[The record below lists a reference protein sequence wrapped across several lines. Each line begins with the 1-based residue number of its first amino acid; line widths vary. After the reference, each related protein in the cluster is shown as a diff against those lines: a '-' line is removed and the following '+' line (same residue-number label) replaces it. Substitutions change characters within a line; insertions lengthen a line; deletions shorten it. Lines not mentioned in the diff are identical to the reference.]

1 MIHIANWTKVMIA
14 VICALGV
21 IYAVPNFLD
30 EDLFSDV
37 PAGLPG
43 KQINLGL
50 DLRGGAHLLM
60 QVDSSVIVKDRLGD
74 MMSEARGVLRG
85 AKIRYHDLAVAGQ
98 TIVFRLADPAK
109 AGVIEDEL
117 KALYQPSNF
126 AALGAVEPEVV
137 IEIGGDGAFTLR
149 LTEQGIND
157 RVGNAVEQIIRIM
170 SLRID
175 PTGTLEPVIQR
186 QGKDRVLLQVPGVSD
201 AEVEKIKK
209 RLKTQAKMTFHMLDQ
224 TNSVETALR
233 GRVPAGSMLLPSNE
247 RRTDGQPIQYL
258 VQKRVRVHG
267 ERLIDAQP
275 SFDQNNNPVVSFR
288 FDTIGGQK
296 FGKVTANNVGRRLAI
311 VLDNKVI
318 SAPTIQSPILGGAGI
333 ITGSFTVEETKDLSL
348 LLRAGALPAPVT
360 FLEERSVGPG
370 LGQDSIAAGKIASA
384 IGMVLVLVFMI
395 VFYGLFGVFA
405 NIALFFNIALIAG
418 MLSVLQATLT
428 LPGIAGIVLTI
439 GMAVDA
445 NVLIFERIREEVRN
459 GRTPISA
466 IDSGYR
472 RAITTIIDANVTTL
486 IAAILLYAFG
496 SGPIKGFA
504 VTLSIGLMT
513 SMFTAVMV
521 TRLIIILWLRRA
533 RPQLLPL

>member
-1 MIHIANWTKVMIA
+1 MIHIANWTKVMIVA
-14 VICALGV
+14 ICALGV
-21 IYAVPNFLD
+21 LYAAPNFFD
-30 EDLFSDV
+30 KDVFSDV

-43 KQINLGL
+43 KQMNLGL

-60 QVDSSVIVKDRLGD
+60 QVDSDVIVKDRLGD
-74 MMSEARGVLRG
+74 MMSETRAILRG
-85 AKIRYHDLAVAGQ
+85 AKVRYHGLAISGQ
-98 TIVFRLADPAK
+98 AIVFRLADATQTD
-109 AGVIEDEL
+109 VIKDEVE
-117 KALYQPSNF
+117 ALYQPSGF
-126 AALGAVEPEVV
+126 SALGTAEPEVTV
-137 IEIGGDGAFTLR
+137 EVGDNAAFTLR
-149 LTEQGIND
+149 LSEQGIND
-157 RVGNAVEQIIRIM
+157 RVRNAVEQIIKIM
-170 SLRID
+170 SARID
-175 PTGTLEPVIQR
+175 PAGTLEPIIQR
-186 QGKDRVLLQVPGVSD
+186 QGRDRILLQVPGVSD

-209 RLKTQAKMTFHMLDQ
+209 RLKTQAKMTFHLIDQ
-224 TNSVETALR
+224 ANSLEAGLQ
-233 GRVPAGSMLLPSNE
+233 GRVPAGSMLLPSNQLGS
-247 RRTDGQPIQYL
+247 DGKAIRYL

-267 ERLIDAQP
+267 ERLVDAQP
-275 SFDQNNNPVVSFR
+275 SFDESSRPVVSFR

-296 FGKVTANNVGRRLAI
+296 FGKVTANNVGRLLAI

-318 SAPTIQSPILGGAGI
+318 SAPRIQSPILGGAGI

-370 LGQDSIAAGKIASA
+370 LGQDSIDSGKIASI
-384 IGMVLVLVFMI
+384 IGMALVIVFMVI
-395 VFYGLFGVFA
+395 FYGLFGLFA
-405 NIALFFNIALIAG
+405 NVALFFNIALIAG

-472 RAITTIIDANVTTL
+472 RAMTTIIDANVTTL

-496 SGPIKGFA
+496 TGPIKGFA

-513 SMFTAVMV
+513 SMFTAIMV
-521 TRLIIILWLRRA
+521 TRLIIVIWLRRT
-533 RPQLLPL
+533 RPQVLPL

>member
-1 MIHIANWTKVMIA
+1 MIHIATWTKVMIV

-21 IYAVPNFLD
+21 IYAAPNFLD
-30 EDLFSDV
+30 KDLFTDV

-43 KQINLGL
+43 KQMNLGL

-60 QVDSSVIVKDRLGD
+60 QVDSDVIVKDRLGD
-74 MMSEARGVLRG
+74 MMSEIRGILRSAR
-85 AKIRYHDLAVAGQ
+85 IRYRGLAVVGQ
-98 TIVFRLADPAK
+98 TVVFRLLDPSKAD
-109 AGVIEDEL
+109 VIGDEL
-117 KALYQPSNF
+117 KALFQPTSF
-126 AALGAVEPEVV
+126 VGLGTTDPEVT
-137 IEIGGDGAFTLR
+137 IETGDDGSFTLR
-149 LTEQGIND
+149 LTEQGINE

-170 SLRID
+170 SRRID

-209 RLKTQAKMTFHMLDQ
+209 RLKTQAKMSFHLMDEN
-224 TNSVETALR
+224 NSVEAALK
-233 GRVPAGSMLLPSNE
+233 GRVPAGSMLLLSNDVGS
-247 RRTDGQPIQYL
+247 TGQPIRYL

-267 ERLIDAQP
+267 ERLVDAQP
-275 SFDQNNNPVVSFR
+275 SFDDSSRPVVSFR

-318 SAPTIQSPILGGAGI
+318 SAPTIQSPILGGSGI
-333 ITGSFTVEETKDLSL
+333 ITGSFTVEETNDLSL

-370 LGQDSIAAGKIASA
+370 LGRDSIESGKIASL
-384 IGMVLVLVFMI
+384 IGMALVIVFMI
-395 VFYGLFGVFA
+395 IFYGLFGVFA

-466 IDSGYR
+466 IDAGYR
-472 RAITTIIDANVTTL
+472 RAMTTIIDANVTTL
-486 IAAILLYAFG
+486 IAAVLLYAFG
-496 SGPIKGFA
+496 TGPIKGFA
-504 VTLSIGLMT
+504 VTLIIGLMT
-513 SMFTAVMV
+513 SMFTAIMV
-521 TRLIIILWLRRA
+521 TRLIIVLWLRRT
-533 RPQLLPL
+533 RPQVLPV

>member
-1 MIHIANWTKVMIA
+1 MIHIATWTKVMIVA
-14 VICALGV
+14 ICALGV
-21 IYAVPNFLD
+21 IYAAPNFLD
-30 EDLFSDV
+30 KDLFTDV

-43 KQINLGL
+43 KQMNLGL

-60 QVDSSVIVKDRLGD
+60 QVDSDVIVKDRLGD
-74 MMSEARGVLRG
+74 MMSEIRGILRSAR
-85 AKIRYHDLAVAGQ
+85 IRYRGLAVVGQ
-98 TIVFRLADPAK
+98 TVVFRLLDPSKAD
-109 AGVIEDEL
+109 VIGDEL
-117 KALYQPSNF
+117 KALFQPTSF
-126 AALGAVEPEVV
+126 VGLGTTDPEVT
-137 IEIGGDGAFTLR
+137 IETGDDGSFTLR
-149 LTEQGIND
+149 LTEQGINE

-170 SLRID
+170 SRRID

-209 RLKTQAKMTFHMLDQ
+209 RLKTQAKMSFHLMDEN
-224 TNSVETALR
+224 NSVEAALK
-233 GRVPAGSMLLPSNE
+233 GRVPAGSMLLLSNDVGS
-247 RRTDGQPIQYL
+247 TGQPIRYL

-267 ERLIDAQP
+267 ERLVDAQP
-275 SFDQNNNPVVSFR
+275 SFDDSSRPVVSFR

-318 SAPTIQSPILGGAGI
+318 SAPTIQSPILGGSGI
-333 ITGSFTVEETKDLSL
+333 ITGSFTVEETNDLSL

-370 LGQDSIAAGKIASA
+370 LGRDSIESGKIASL
-384 IGMVLVLVFMI
+384 IGMALVIVFMI
-395 VFYGLFGVFA
+395 IFYGLFGVFA

-466 IDSGYR
+466 IDAGYR
-472 RAITTIIDANVTTL
+472 RAMTTIIDANVTTL
-486 IAAILLYAFG
+486 IAAVLLYAFG
-496 SGPIKGFA
+496 TGPIKGFA
-504 VTLSIGLMT
+504 VTLIIGLMT
-513 SMFTAVMV
+513 SMFTAIMV
-521 TRLIIILWLRRA
+521 TRLIIVLWLRRT
-533 RPQLLPL
+533 RPQVLPV